1 MTTVPDELDLV
12 RLRAERTAK
21 LRAQMA
27 EAGVDAV
34 CALTTGG
41 VLYATGAHTPA
52 ADTGRTFARRPVAV
66 VLADDPVPHLF
77 TPFPQSAPDELPA
90 DHRHEAFVP
99 ETDGGARAMAEGLL
113 DLLGGA
119 RGRLAIDDHTMPMW
133 LTFPS
138 ALDGVER
145 VDAGPL
151 FTAARL
157 HKTPDE
163 IECLRR
169 SWRMNEEATRAV
181 EAIVRPGIRT
191 SELSGAYL
199 SELFDRGA
207 TTNFLDPVF
216 QPMPERIADG
226 PWSTNGDIPFNLVT
240 TDHVLSEGEVIWTD
254 TVSGYEGYASDVGRT
269 WVVGEVSPV
278 REELH
283 ECWDAITEAVLAEIR
298 PGVTADVLTRTAIDL
313 NGGEKPWLA
322 HFFLGHTLGLE
333 GGEMQHIGSDKGQA
347 YDEQLV
353 LEPGMTVVIEPVTWA
368 EGHGGWRCEELVV
381 VTEDGCERI
390 GAYPTEPVR

>member
-1 MTTVPDELDLV
+1 MLDLG
-12 RLRAERTAK
+12 RMRADRMAK

-27 EAGVDAV
+27 EQGVDAV
-34 CALTTGG
+34 VTLTTGG

-52 ADTGRTFARRPVAV
+52 ADTGRTFARRAVAV
-66 VLADDPVPHLF
+66 VLAEDPWPHLF
-77 TPFPQSAPDELPA
+77 TPYPQSAPDELPP
-90 DHRHEAFVP
+90 DHLHPAFQP
-99 ETDGGARAMAEGLL
+99 ETAAGATAMAATVV

-119 RGRLAIDDHTMPMW
+119 RDRVAVDDYTMPMW
-133 LTFPS
+133 S
-138 ALDGVER
+138 ALPVVLAGAEL

-151 FTAARL
+151 FTTVRL

-163 IECLRR
+163 VECLRR
-169 SWRMNEEATRAV
+169 SWRMTEEATRAV
-181 EAIVRPGIRT
+181 EALVRPGIRT

-199 SELFDRGA
+199 SELFQRGA

-216 QPMPERIADG
+216 QPMPERVADG

-269 WVVGEVSPV
+269 WVVGPVSAV
-278 REELH
+278 RHELH
-283 ECWDAITEAVLAEIR
+283 ERWEAITAAVLDEIR
-298 PGVTADVLTRTAIDL
+298 PGVTADVLTRVATEA
-313 NGGEKPWLA
+313 NGGSKPWLD

-353 LEPGMTVVIEPVTWA
+353 LEPGMTLVIEPVTWS
-368 EGHGGWRCEELVV
+368 EGHAGWRCEELVV
-381 VTEDGCERI
+381 VTDDGHERVS
-390 GAYPTEPVR
+390 AYPAEPVA

>member
-1 MTTVPDELDLV
+1 MTLDLA
-12 RLRAERTAK
+12 RMRAARVGK
-21 LRAQMA
+21 LQAQMA
-27 EAGVDAV
+27 AAGVDAV
-34 CALTTGG
+34 AALTTGG

-52 ADTGRTFARRPVAV
+52 ADTGHTFARRPVAV
-66 VLADDPVPHLF
+66 VLADDPTPHLF
-77 TPFPQSAPDELPA
+77 TPFPESVSDGVEG
-90 DHRHEAFVP
+90 HEAFQP
-99 ETDGGARAMAEGLL
+99 ETDDGAAAMASTLRELA
-113 DLLGGA
+113 GG
-119 RGRLAIDDHTMPMW
+119 GRLAVDDFTMPLW
-133 LTFPS
+133 L
-138 ALDGVER
+138 ALP
-145 VDAGPL
+145 DAADAQPL

-163 IECLRR
+163 VECLRR
-169 SWRMNEEATRAV
+169 SWQMNEEATRAV
-181 EAIVRPGIRT
+181 EAMVRPGVRT

-199 SELFDRGA
+199 AELFARGA

-240 TDHVLSEGEVIWTD
+240 TDHVLSEGEVVWTD

-283 ECWDAITEAVLAEIR
+283 QRWEAITAAVLAELR
-298 PGVTADVLTRTAIDL
+298 GGVTADVLTRVAIEA
-313 NGGEKPWLA
+313 NGGEKPWLD

-353 LEPGMTVVIEPVTWA
+353 LEPGMAVVIEPVTWA
-368 EGHGGWRCEELVV
+368 EGHAGWRCEELVI

-390 GAYPTEPVR
+390 GAYPEEPVA

>member
-1 MTTVPDELDLV
+1 MTLDLA
-12 RLRAERTAK
+12 RMRAERVAK
-21 LRAQMA
+21 LQAQMA
-27 EAGVDAV
+27 GAGVDAV
-34 CALTTGG
+34 CTLTTGG

-52 ADTGRTFARRPVAV
+52 ADTGHTFVRRPVAV
-66 VLADDPVPHLF
+66 VLADDPAPHLF
-77 TPFPQSAPDELPA
+77 TPFPDSAPEGVEV
-90 DHRHEAFVP
+90 HEPFQP
-99 ETDGGARAMAEGLL
+99 ETDEGAAAMASTVV
-113 DLLGGA
+113 DLAGG
-119 RGRLAIDDHTMPMW
+119 GRVAVDDFTMPMW
-133 LTFPS
+133 TAFPET
-138 ALDGVER
+138 A
-145 VDAGPL
+145 DAQAL

-157 HKTPDE
+157 RKTADE
-163 IECLRR
+163 VECLRR

-181 EAIVRPGIRT
+181 EALVRPGVRT

-199 SELFDRGA
+199 AELFARGA

-283 ECWDAITEAVLAEIR
+283 QRWEEITAAVLAEVKG
-298 PGVTADVLTRTAIDL
+298 GVTADVLTRVAIDA
-313 NGGEKPWLA
+313 NGGDKPWLD

-333 GGEMQHIGSDKGQA
+333 GGEMQHIGSDKGQE
-347 YDEQLV
+347 YDEKLV
-353 LEPGMTVVIEPVTWA
+353 LEPGMAVVIEPVTWA
-368 EGHGGWRCEELVV
+368 EGHAGWRCEELVI
-381 VTEDGCERI
+381 VTEDGYERI
-390 GAYPTEPVR
+390 GSYPEEPVV